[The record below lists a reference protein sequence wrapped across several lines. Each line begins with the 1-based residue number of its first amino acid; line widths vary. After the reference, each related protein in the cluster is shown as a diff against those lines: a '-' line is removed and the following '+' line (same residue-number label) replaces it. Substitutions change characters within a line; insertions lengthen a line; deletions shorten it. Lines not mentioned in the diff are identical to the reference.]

1 MSLVRQRVERRL
13 REEVCHACIFRT
25 AEGGCSLEVVR
36 NCPILTRV
44 DDIIEIVRTVDSPTI
59 GPYVERL
66 RAVVCAHCDMLN
78 EEGQCPLR
86 GKLDCALDDYFVWIV
101 NIVDEELAK
110 ASDRAARRFKKPEP
124 SKPEARRP

>member
-1 MSLVRQRVERRL
+1 MTLVRQRVERRL

-25 AEGGCSLEVVR
+25 ATGGCSLEAVR
-36 NCPILTRV
+36 DCPILTRV

-66 RAVVCAHCDMLN
+66 REAVCAHCDMLDDA
-78 EEGQCPLR
+78 GQCPLR

-101 NIVDEELAK
+101 NIVDEELAR
-110 ASDRAARRFKKPEP
+110 ASARAARQFKRSSPP
-124 SKPEARRP
+124 PEAGDP